1 MAQINW
7 SEPALSD
14 LNEIAEYI
22 ALDKERAA
30 KKLVKQVFSATER
43 LEQFPKSG
51 RKPPELETTEYR
63 EIISGPCRI
72 FYRYNQNEIYILYVI
87 RSERQLRKFIIDDRA
102 EENS

>member
-1 MAQINW
+1 MAHINW

-22 ALDKERAA
+22 ALDQENAA
-30 KKLVKQVFSATER
+30 KKLVQQVFSAIER
-43 LEQFPKSG
+43 LKQFPESG
-51 RKPPELETTEYR
+51 RKAPELETTEYR
-63 EIISGPCRI
+63 EIIVGPCLI
-72 FYRYNQNEIYILYVI
+72 FYRINQNEIYILYLM